1 MNPHVNLIPTA
12 QRQHRVWRL
21 DNMGKNEDIG
31 PMKKAVIL
39 FGGSFNPPH
48 PAHFEKAEQLL
59 SFYRPCEVWMM
70 FSQNPFKSE
79 NEYVSLDDRMKMGK
93 IIAKHFSPEIKL
105 NDESEEISLQI
116 GRKET
121 YYILKELKKRYP
133 ENHFVWAM
141 GADSFAGFHEWEERD
156 LILKEFPVIVVGR
169 LGYTEDALCSP
180 TARECSALRFS
191 SVERDDLIKNEK
203 GWTYLEL
210 PEVDQSSTALRKAF
224 ASGQLEFNDSRLNEL
239 AQYVYNRGLYGAG
252 PAHA

>member
-1 MNPHVNLIPTA
+1 M
-12 QRQHRVWRL
+12 W
-21 DNMGKNEDIG
+21 KNEDIR
-31 PMKKAVIL
+31 PMQKAVIL

-59 SFYRPCEVWMM
+59 GLYRPCEVWMM
-70 FSQNPFKSE
+70 FSQNPFKSG
-79 NEYVSLDDRMKMGK
+79 NEYASLDDRMKMGRL
-93 IIAKHFSPEIKL
+93 IAKHFSSEIKL
-105 NDESEEISLQI
+105 NDESEEIAQEI

-141 GADSFAGFHEWEERD
+141 GADSFAGFHEWKERD
-156 LILKEFPVIVVGR
+156 LILNEFPVIVVGR
-169 LGYTEDALCSP
+169 LGYTEKALCSP

-191 SVERDDLIKNEK
+191 SVERDDLINHKN
-203 GWTYLEL
+203 GWTYVEL

-224 ASGQLEFNDSRLNEL
+224 ASGQREFTDPRLREL
-239 AQYVYNRGLYGAG
+239 AQYVYERSLYEAG